1 MTRAGLRVPEREVP
15 PDLPSF
21 RRYRLRYMLLAY
33 HARRAERRSCRDA
46 A

>member
-15 PDLPSF
+15 PDLPP
-21 RRYRLRYMLLAY
+21 RRYRLRYMPLAY